1 MSKLQKI
8 INNNL
13 SLLPNFM
20 NENQQKIIELA
31 KKKDI
36 SKMSFR
42 KIGRELG
49 ISNPQTVI
57 YHLDQLKKK
66 GLLYLDIK
74 KRQRVASPKAFL
86 VDNFFNIPVVGSA
99 NCGPAMELAQEDIQ
113 GYLKISQRSIKKSK
127 PDGLIAIKAVG
138 ESLNKS
144 NISGDNVESG
154 DYVIV
159 DCKQQPSNGD
169 YVLSIIDGAANFKK
183 FFKDDSK
190 HEIRLVS
197 ESTQE
202 IPPII
207 LHESDINSSGYMV
220 NGVVVRVVKN

>member
-1 MSKLQKI
+1 
-8 INNNL
+8 
-13 SLLPNFM
+13 M

-36 SKMSFR
+36 SKMTFR
-42 KIGRELG
+42 EIGRELD
-49 ISNPQTVI
+49 IPNPQTVI

-74 KRQRVASPKAFL
+74 KRQRVAKPKAFA
-86 VDNFFNIPVVGSA
+86 VDKLFSIPLVGSA
-99 NCGPAMELAQEDIQ
+99 NCGPAMELAREDIQ
-113 GYLKISQRSIKKSK
+113 KYLKITQTSLKRSK
-127 PDGLIAIKAVG
+127 PDGLIAVRAVG
-138 ESLNKS
+138 ESLNKA
-144 NISGDNVESG
+144 NIGGENIEDG
-154 DYVIV
+154 DYVVV

-207 LHESDINSSGYMV
+207 LHDSDINSSGYMV
-220 NGVVVRVVKN
+220 NGVVVRVIKN

>member
-1 MSKLQKI
+1 
-8 INNNL
+8 
-13 SLLPNFM
+13 M

-36 SKMSFR
+36 SKMTFR
-42 KIGRELG
+42 EIGRELD
-49 ISNPQTVI
+49 IPNPQTVI

-74 KRQRVASPKAFL
+74 KRQRVAKPKAFA
-86 VDNFFNIPVVGSA
+86 VDKLFSIPLVGSA

-113 GYLKISQRSIKKSK
+113 KYLKITKTSLKRSK
-127 PDGLIAIKAVG
+127 PDGLIAVRAVG
-138 ESLNKS
+138 ESLNKA
-144 NISGDNVESG
+144 NIGGENIEDG
-154 DYVIV
+154 DYVVV
-159 DCKQQPSNGD
+159 DCKQQPNNGD

-207 LHESDINSSGYMV
+207 LHDSDINSSGYMV
-220 NGVVVRVVKN
+220 NGVVVRVIKN

>member
-1 MSKLQKI
+1 
-8 INNNL
+8 
-13 SLLPNFM
+13 M

-36 SKMSFR
+36 SKMGFR
-42 KIGRELG
+42 EIGRELG
-49 ISNPQTVI
+49 IINPQTVI
-57 YHLDQLKKK
+57 YHLEQLKKK
-66 GLLYLDIK
+66 GLLYFDTK
-74 KRQRVASPKAFL
+74 KRQRVAKPKAFA

-113 GYLKISQRSIKKSK
+113 SYLRISQKSIKKSK
-127 PDGLIAIKAVG
+127 PDGLVAVRAVG
-138 ESLNKS
+138 ESLNDAHIGS
-144 NISGDNVESG
+144 DDDNIKDG

-159 DCKQQPSNGD
+159 DCKKQPENGD
-169 YVLSIIDGAANFKK
+169 YILSIIDGAANFKK
-183 FFKDDSK
+183 FFKDDKK

-197 ESTQE
+197 ESTQN

-207 LHESDINSSGYMV
+207 LHEDDMNASGYMV

>member
-1 MSKLQKI
+1 
-8 INNNL
+8 
-13 SLLPNFM
+13 M
-20 NENQQKIIELA
+20 NKNQQKIIELA

-36 SKMSFR
+36 SKMTFR
-42 KIGRELG
+42 EIGRELG
-49 ISNPQTVI
+49 IPNPQTVI

-74 KRQRVASPKAFL
+74 KRQRVAKPKAFA
-86 VDNFFNIPVVGSA
+86 VDKLFSIPLVGSA
-99 NCGPAMELAQEDIQ
+99 NCGPAMELAQENIQ
-113 GYLKISQRSIKKSK
+113 KYLKITQTSLKRSK
-127 PDGLIAIKAVG
+127 PDGLIAVRAVG
-138 ESLNKS
+138 ESLNKA
-144 NISGDNVESG
+144 NIGGENIEDG
-154 DYVIV
+154 DYVVV
-159 DCKQQPSNGD
+159 DCKQQPNNGD

-207 LHESDINSSGYMV
+207 LHDSDINSSGYMV
-220 NGVVVRVVKN
+220 NGVVVRVIKN

>member
-1 MSKLQKI
+1 
-8 INNNL
+8 
-13 SLLPNFM
+13 M

-36 SKMSFR
+36 SKMTFR
-42 KIGRELG
+42 EIGRELG
-49 ISNPQTVI
+49 IPNPQTVI
-57 YHLDQLKKK
+57 YHLNQLKKK

-74 KRQRVASPKAFL
+74 KRQRVAKPKAFA
-86 VDNFFNIPVVGSA
+86 VDKLFSIPLVGSA

-113 GYLKISQRSIKKSK
+113 KYLKITQTSLKRSK
-127 PDGLIAIKAVG
+127 PDGLIAVRAVG
-138 ESLNKS
+138 ESLNKA
-144 NISGDNVESG
+144 NIGGENIEDG
-154 DYVIV
+154 DYVVV
-159 DCKQQPSNGD
+159 DCKQQPNNGD

-207 LHESDINSSGYMV
+207 LHDSDINSSGYMV

>member
-1 MSKLQKI
+1 
-8 INNNL
+8 
-13 SLLPNFM
+13 M
-20 NENQQKIIELA
+20 NENQQKLIDLA

-36 SKMSFR
+36 SKMTFR
-42 KIGRELG
+42 EIGRELG
-49 ISNPQTVI
+49 IPNPQTVI

-74 KRQRVASPKAFL
+74 KRQRVAKPKAFA
-86 VDNFFNIPVVGSA
+86 VDKLFSIPLVGSA

-113 GYLKISQRSIKKSK
+113 KYLKITQTSLKRSK
-127 PDGLIAIKAVG
+127 PDGLIAVRAVG
-138 ESLNKS
+138 DSLNKA
-144 NISGDNVESG
+144 NIGGENIEDG

-207 LHESDINSSGYMV
+207 LHESDINSSSYMV
-220 NGVVVRVVKN
+220 NGVAVRVIKK

>member
-1 MSKLQKI
+1 
-8 INNNL
+8 
-13 SLLPNFM
+13 M

-36 SKMSFR
+36 SKMTFR
-42 KIGRELG
+42 EIGRELG
-49 ISNPQTVI
+49 IPNPQTVI
-57 YHLDQLKKK
+57 YHLNQLKKK

-74 KRQRVASPKAFL
+74 KRQRVAKPKAFA
-86 VDNFFNIPVVGSA
+86 VDKLFSIPLVGSA

-113 GYLKISQRSIKKSK
+113 KYLKITQTSLKRSK
-127 PDGLIAIKAVG
+127 PDGLIAVRAVG
-138 ESLNKS
+138 ESLNKA
-144 NISGDNVESG
+144 NIGGENIEDG
-154 DYVIV
+154 DYVVV
-159 DCKQQPSNGD
+159 DCKQQPNNGD

-183 FFKDDSK
+183 FFKDDTK

-207 LHESDINSSGYMV
+207 LHDSDINSSGYMV
-220 NGVVVRVVKN
+220 NGVVVRVIKN

>member
-1 MSKLQKI
+1 
-8 INNNL
+8 
-13 SLLPNFM
+13 M

-36 SKMSFR
+36 SKMTFR
-42 KIGRELG
+42 EIGRELS
-49 ISNPQTVI
+49 IPNPQTVI

-74 KRQRVASPKAFL
+74 KRQRVAKPKAFA
-86 VDNFFNIPVVGSA
+86 VDKLFSIPLVGSA

-113 GYLKISQRSIKKSK
+113 KYLKITQTSLKRSK
-127 PDGLIAIKAVG
+127 PDGLIAVRAVG
-138 ESLNKS
+138 ESLNKA
-144 NISGDNVESG
+144 NIGGENIEDG
-154 DYVIV
+154 DYVVV
-159 DCKQQPSNGD
+159 DCKQQPNNGD

-207 LHESDINSSGYMV
+207 LHDSDINSSGYMV